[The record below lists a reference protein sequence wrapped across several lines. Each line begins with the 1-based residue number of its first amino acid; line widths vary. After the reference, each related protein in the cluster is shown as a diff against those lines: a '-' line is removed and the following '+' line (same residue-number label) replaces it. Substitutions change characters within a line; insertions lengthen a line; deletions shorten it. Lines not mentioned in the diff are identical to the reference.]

1 MQSSGKYIL
10 NETITLDNASDDQ
23 VNLKNAIDNF
33 NKPATPRI

>member
-10 NETITLDNASDDQ
+10 NETIALDNDDQ

-33 NKPATPRI
+33 NKPATPKI